1 MEEGNFRTRRN
12 ALGLSSVE
20 EFKHVKGG
28 WRNGC
33 KDVQFLRIVG
43 SNGSMAKEIGDMDRT
58 LAEQMELGQGF
69 YNRKNSLPRLASP
82 EDAEFYSGA
91 YEKWACS
98 KTQGISLKTAIQDQ
112 QVSYIISKACVEIL
126 ALLGQGKQGMNQ
138 SIEKNFMVKVLF
150 WLDET
155 IAPALQ
161 AWEPGRSMKAVFSD
175 ICKPQEYLFC
185 YLLTLLGMDVLLLQA
200 KQDISPELERL
211 GLSRKCVAGN
221 LGQFDVPEYQPGKFQ
236 GRGSMSGN
244 MSGAYC
250 NNRLHTENLANAVGT
265 EPHTGAVHHVVDT
278 RVPERDRRTK
288 EMLESRRGGRA
299 AAQQGQPFPSNGRA
313 SQAQP
318 FPSNGRASQ
327 AQPSSS
333 NGRASQGQPFPGNGR
348 PSHGQSLQAGRA
360 AGQTQPFPADGRESL
375 QSNWEAS
382 QAQLST
388 SPRRELA
395 YEELAQLASSVVQ
408 IMVHDERGN
417 ILGGGSGIM
426 VGRAGYILTN
436 NHVACRGRYY
446 SVRIE
451 DDEKAYQTDEM
462 IKYNSVLDLA
472 VLRIDRPLQ
481 PLPIYDGQK
490 KLVRGQRV
498 VAIGSPLG
506 LFNSVSDGII
516 SGFRTVEDVDMIQFT
531 APISNGSSGGAVLNM
546 YGEVIGISTAGFDAG
561 QNINL
566 AVGYGYIRDFVRGFT
581 G

>member
-58 LAEQMELGQGF
+58 LTEQMELGQGF

-82 EDAEFYSGA
+82 EDAGFYSGA

-98 KTQGISLKTAIQDQ
+98 KMQGISLKTAMQDQ
-112 QVSYIISKACVEIL
+112 QVSGIISKACVEIL

-299 AAQQGQPFPSNGRA
+299 AAQQG
-313 SQAQP
+313 QP